1 MSLKPIDKVLFLD
14 IETVPQYE
22 TFAEAP
28 AEMQLLFTQRYKE
41 DVTTSSEE
49 EVWNEKASLQPEF
62 GKIVCISVGMIH
74 NGKFVKKSYS
84 SEDELSVLNDFVSGK
99 LIERLNDISGGTIFC
114 AYSGESFDFP
124 FIAKRLI
131 MNGLMIPKFLFYTDR
146 KPWERN
152 FLVDLKTIW
161 KWEVYNG
168 NVSLKL
174 LSYSLG
180 LGSGDDI
187 DGSMIKDIYYVEKD
201 VKKIATH
208 CENDI
213 DLLYHSYNK
222 LAANFA
228 NA

>member
-49 EVWNEKASLQPEF
+49 EAWNEKASLQPEF

-131 MNGLMIPKFLFYTDR
+131 MNGLMVPKFLFYTDR